1 MQRRETALLFVMVAL
16 TLGINAT
23 FAEGVENLA
32 EKELKNTSRNH
43 AFDALKDA
51 ATDLSKH
58 TVETACENPGS
69 SWCQT
74 ARLSGLALTIIIAVA
89 GIMASLAL
97 MKAVFSHLN
106 A

>member
-16 TLGINAT
+16 TLGINTT

-51 ATDLSKH
+51 ATDLNKH

-69 SWCQT
+69 AWCQT
-74 ARLSGLALTIIIAVA
+74 ARLNGLALASTVFIAGIIAP
-89 GIMASLAL
+89 LAL
-97 MKAVFSHLN
+97 VKAVFSH
-106 A
+106 